1 MAGLDELL
9 DVKEY
14 QGEGYR
20 PVVDYGGWRVAVLNY
35 IEELRADNLRAMQRH
50 NETDEVFVLL
60 RGRCILFLG
69 EGQDAVTVIRAQDLE
84 PFKIYSVKKA
94 VWHTHAL
101 SDDAMVLI
109 VENRDTD
116 IHNSPSCFLTGAQ
129 RRDISALTRRLWA
142 RQA

>member
-69 EGQDAVTVIRAQDLE
+69 EGQEDR
-84 PFKIYSVKKA
+84 KSV
-94 VWHTHAL
+94 V
-101 SDDAMVLI
+101 
-109 VENRDTD
+109 
-116 IHNSPSCFLTGAQ
+116 
-129 RRDISALTRRLWA
+129 
-142 RQA
+142 

>member
-1 MAGLDELL
+1 MARLDELL

-69 EGQDAVTVIRAQDLE
+69 EGRDTVTAIHAQDLE
-84 PFKIYSVKKA
+84 PFKVYSVKKA
-94 VWHTHAL
+94 VWHTHTL
-101 SDDAMVLI
+101 SEDAMVLI

-116 IHNSPSCFLTGAQ
+116 VHNSPSCPLTGAQ
-129 RRDISALTRRLWA
+129 RRDISVLTGHLWP
-142 RQA
+142 REG